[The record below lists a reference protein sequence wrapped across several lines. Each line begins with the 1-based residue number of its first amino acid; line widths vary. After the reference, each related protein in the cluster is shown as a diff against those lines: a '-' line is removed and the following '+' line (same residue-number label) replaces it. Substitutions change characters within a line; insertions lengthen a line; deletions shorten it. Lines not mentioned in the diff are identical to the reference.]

1 MHIKGCIYV
10 LKVCHYKG
18 QWGQKILQLPDTLQ
32 TTANTKPAA
41 AAVKGFPPFK
51 HKWFFGVG
59 GYLNVVE
66 FVVTSTC
73 DQTMHCN
80 AAIKHAAVTQL
91 LLATGAETEI
101 MIAIVKSHMPNDDRN
116 IER

>member
-41 AAVKGFPPFK
+41 VKGFPFK

-73 DQTMHCN
+73 DQTMQRCYQTFWPLP
-80 AAIKHAAVTQL
+80 VTQL
-91 LLATGAETEI
+91 LLATEAE
-101 MIAIVKSHMPNDDRN
+101 KS
-116 IER
+116 